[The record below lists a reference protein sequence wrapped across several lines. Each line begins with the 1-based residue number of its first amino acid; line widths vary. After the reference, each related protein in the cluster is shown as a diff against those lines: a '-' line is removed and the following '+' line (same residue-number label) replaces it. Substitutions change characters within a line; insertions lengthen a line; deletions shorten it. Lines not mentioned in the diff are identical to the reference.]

1 MELPGYV
8 TYRGAV
14 VGSSERGGTVVFVK
28 NSIVHLVVNSVDVS
42 VGDQVWL
49 QLKNLQGV
57 LMGSCYIPPCD
68 SPYYSHASFAAI
80 QEKFLLSDMSNG
92 YLVIGDMNC
101 RKVKGDI
108 EVDGKKK
115 KENLNGND
123 FANKSETIK
132 VMIKNKILKL

>member
-14 VGSSERGGTVVFVK
+14 VGSSERGGTVVFVR
-28 NSIVHLVVNSVDVS
+28 NSIVHLLNSVDVS
-42 VGDQVWL
+42 VGDQVLL

-80 QEKFLLSDMSNG
+80 QEKLLLSDMSNG

-101 RKVKGDI
+101 RFGGSVRDLP
-108 EVDGKKK
+108 VR
-115 KENLNGND
+115 
-123 FANKSETIK
+123 A
-132 VMIKNKILKL
+132 